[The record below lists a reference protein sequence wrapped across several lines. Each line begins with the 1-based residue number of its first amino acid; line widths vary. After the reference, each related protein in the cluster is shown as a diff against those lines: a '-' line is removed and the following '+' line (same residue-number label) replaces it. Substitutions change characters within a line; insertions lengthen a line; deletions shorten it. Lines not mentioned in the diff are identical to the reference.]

1 MNILIRA
8 SIRQHKG
15 TLVGVFVAVL
25 TATMLATGLGVLIE
39 SGIRGGVSPERYNS
53 ADVIVGGKQTF
64 TAPEDSALTLPER
77 APLPTDALATI
88 RALPD
93 VARVVADSSVP
104 LTWGHSVVEA
114 HGWSAAAITPYRI
127 SRGHAP
133 TAANEVVVDAALAAR
148 TKLGATITLA
158 HGGTDAR
165 YRVVGVAAATG
176 DQPARVAHVF
186 VNDGAASA
194 LAHGGTA
201 AGTTGRAPSVV
212 GVFARDGVSPDQLA
226 DAITHALPGV
236 ATYTGNARGDAEFLD
251 AGAARGTLVEIGS
264 SFAGTAILIAVFVVA
279 GTLSLS
285 IQSRRRDFA
294 LMRAVGSTPLQI
306 HRLIAQE
313 VLVVTGLAALIGAI
327 PGYLLAWLMRLGF
340 AQAGVIPAD
349 FAITPGPVPALS
361 AIALMVVAS
370 QLAAA
375 VAARRPAR
383 ISPIEALAEASATP
397 SRLGRGRVITG
408 VILGIVGLLAS
419 AVPLFIGGSLAI
431 AGPAGAALLLIIAI
445 ALLGPALVRGAVGVF
460 GGPLRHSSSPSAFL
474 AATNARSN
482 SRRLAAAIV
491 PLALGIGLGLVQ
503 VGTQSIVA
511 AEATVQSHDGVT
523 ADLVV
528 TGGASGIA
536 ASGISDAA
544 VASVAATAGVLA
556 ANPIVLSQVILSY
569 SSLGDPTTDQYT
581 AQGID
586 PAQQATTMDL
596 DVQSG
601 SLDDLT
607 GDNTVALST
616 DVAQTA
622 GVRVGDA
629 VREHLGD
636 GTPVT
641 ARVVATY
648 TRGLGFG
655 DVTMANAALR
665 AHTTTGLN
673 SSVLVS
679 TDAGQARQVQKALTA
694 SGFTVADRSE
704 LRAAGDSARASNSF
718 VNVIALAVILGYIAI
733 AVVNTLVM
741 ATGERRREFAL
752 LQLVGSTRRQVR
764 AMMRTESV
772 MVAVIAAALGVLVA
786 APPLIGI
793 SVGISGQFVPNVSVP
808 QSIAIVGSLSIIGL
822 IALAV
827 ATRSAMRTAPI
838 AEIGS
843 RE

>member
-1 MNILIRA
+1 MNTLIRA

-39 SGIRGGVSPERYNS
+39 SGIRGGVAPERYTS
-53 ADVIVGGKQTF
+53 ADVIVGGKQSF

-77 APLPTDALATI
+77 APLPSDALATI

-93 VARVVADSSVP
+93 VASVVADSTVP
-104 LTWGHSVVEA
+104 LTWGHSAIEA
-114 HGWSAAAITPYRI
+114 HGWSAAALTPYRI

-133 TAANEVVVDAALAAR
+133 DAANDVVVDSALAAR

-158 HGGTDAR
+158 HGGTNAR

-176 DQPARVAHVF
+176 DQPARTAHVF
-186 VNDGAASA
+186 VTDATASA
-194 LAHGGTA
+194 LAHGGD
-201 AGTTGRAPSVV
+201 TTGSTASSTASVV
-212 GVFARDGVSPDQLA
+212 GVFARDGVSPDRLA
-226 DAITHALPGV
+226 DAIKHRVAGV
-236 ATYTGNARGDAEFLD
+236 ATYVGNERGSAEFLD
-251 AGAARGTLVEIGS
+251 SGAARGTLVEIGS

-294 LMRAVGSTPLQI
+294 LMRAVGSTPMQI

-313 VLVVTGLAALIGAI
+313 VLIVAGLAALIGVV

-397 SRLGRGRVITG
+397 SHLGRGRVITG
-408 VILGIVGLLAS
+408 VILGVVGLLAS

-431 AGPAGAALLLIIAI
+431 AGPAGAALLLIISV
-445 ALLGPALVRGAVGVF
+445 ALLGPALVRGAIAVF
-460 GGPLRHSSSPSAFL
+460 GGPLRHSSSSSAFL

-523 ADLVV
+523 ADLIV
-528 TGGASGIA
+528 TGG

-544 VASVAATAGVLA
+544 VASVAHTPGVHA

-586 PAQQATTMDL
+586 PAQQASTMDL

-601 SLDDLT
+601 TLDALT
-607 GDNTVALST
+607 GDKTVALST

-622 GVRVGDA
+622 GVSVGDT
-629 VREHLGD
+629 VRERLGD
-636 GTPVT
+636 GTPLT
-641 ARVVATY
+641 ATVVATY

-679 TDAGQARQVQKALTA
+679 TDAGQASQVQAALTS

-772 MVAVIAAALGVLVA
+772 IVAVIAAVLGVLVA

-793 SVGISGQFVPNVSVP
+793 SVGISGQFVPNVSAP

-827 ATRSAMRTAPI
+827 ATRAAMRTAPI